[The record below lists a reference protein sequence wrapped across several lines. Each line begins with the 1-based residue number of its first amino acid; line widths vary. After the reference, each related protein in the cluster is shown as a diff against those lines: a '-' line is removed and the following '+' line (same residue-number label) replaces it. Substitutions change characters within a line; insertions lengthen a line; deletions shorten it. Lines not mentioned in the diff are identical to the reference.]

1 MKIQM
6 FIYPG
11 MTLLD
16 LIGPLQTWSQWPGAK
31 FQLVAQSVGSIPTDC
46 GLSVNATHSFD
57 EAWAHPDILFVPG
70 GTTGTFALMDN
81 EDVLT
86 FLEQRGTNAN
96 WVTSVCTGSIVLAA
110 AGLLTGYRAT
120 SHWMA
125 KDMLPA
131 FGVEVAEGR
140 WVIDRNRA
148 SGGGVTAGIDFGLA
162 LMAHISGDEKLAQQ
176 VQLAMEYSPSPPFSS
191 GTPEEAS
198 PEILAAVTGYFNS
211 EDIENRTELM
221 LGAAN
226 RLQEFNSN
234 RDSLESMK

>member
-16 LIGPLQTWSQWPGAK
+16 LVGPLQTWSSWPGAEI
-31 FQLVAQSVGSIPTDC
+31 QIVAQSTGSVPTDC

-57 EAWAHPDILFVPG
+57 QAWSDPDILFVPG
-70 GTTGTFALMDN
+70 GTEGTFALLDN

-86 FLEQRGTNAN
+86 FLEQQGSNAG
-96 WVTSVCTGSIVLAA
+96 WITSVCTGSIVLAA
-110 AGLLTGYRAT
+110 AGLLNGYRAT
-120 SHWMA
+120 THWMA

-131 FGVEVAEGR
+131 FGVEVGEGR

-162 LMAHISGDEKLAQQ
+162 LMAHVSGDEKLAQQ
-176 VQLAMEYSPSPPFSS
+176 VQLAMEYSPSPPYSS
-191 GTPEEAS
+191 GTPEEAP
-198 PEILAAVTGYFNS
+198 PEILAAVAQLFDS
-211 EDIENRTELM
+211 QDVERRTELM
-221 LGAAN
+221 LGAVN
-226 RLQEFNSN
+226 RHQKLHSN
-234 RDSLESMK
+234 

>member
-16 LIGPLQTWSQWPGAK
+16 LVGPLQAWSFWPGAEI
-31 FQLVAQSVGSIPTDC
+31 QIVAQTAGSIATDS
-46 GLSVNATHSFD
+46 GLNVYATHSFD
-57 EAWAHPDILFVPG
+57 QAWSDPDILFVPG
-70 GTTGTFALMDN
+70 GTEGTFALLDN
-81 EDVLT
+81 EDVLA
-86 FLEQRGTNAN
+86 FLQRQGNNAG
-96 WVTSVCTGSIVLAA
+96 WITSVCTGSIVLAA
-110 AGLLTGYRAT
+110 AGLLTGYKAT

-131 FGVEVAEGR
+131 FGVELGEGR

-176 VQLAMEYSPSPPFSS
+176 VQLAMEYAPSPPYSS
-191 GTPEEAS
+191 GTPAEAP
-198 PEILAAVTGYFNS
+198 PEILAAITQHYNS
-211 EDIENRTELM
+211 KDVERRTELM
-221 LGAAN
+221 LGAIN
-226 RLQEFNSN
+226 RHERLHGN
-234 RDSLESMK
+234 

>member
-16 LIGPLQTWSQWPGAK
+16 LVGPLQTWSSWPGAE
-31 FQLVAQSVGSIPTDC
+31 FQLVAEAVGPIPTDC
-46 GLSVNATHSFD
+46 GLSVNATHNFD
-57 EAWAHPDILFVPG
+57 EVWSDPDILFVPG
-70 GTTGTFALMDN
+70 GTEGTFALLDN
-81 EDVLT
+81 EEVMI
-86 FLEQRGTNAN
+86 FLERQGNNAG

-125 KDMLPA
+125 CDLLPD
-131 FGVEVAEGR
+131 FGAEVADGR

-162 LMAHISGDEKLAQQ
+162 LMAHISGDEEIARR
-176 VQLAMEYSPSPPFSS
+176 VQLMMEYSPNPPFSS
-191 GTPEEAS
+191 GTPQEAR
-198 PEILAAVTGYFNS
+198 PETLAAVIGHFNS
-211 EDIENRTELM
+211 EGVERRAEIM
-221 LGAAN
+221 AGAIGRYQKLHKN
-226 RLQEFNSN
+226 
-234 RDSLESMK
+234 

>member
-16 LIGPLQTWSQWPGAK
+16 LVGSLQVWNSWPGAEI
-31 FQLVAQSVGSIPTDC
+31 QIVAQSTGSIPTDSS
-46 GLSVNATHSFD
+46 LSVNANHSFD
-57 EAWAHPDILFVPG
+57 EAWSDPDILFVPG
-70 GTTGTFALMDN
+70 GTEGTFALLDN
-81 EDVLT
+81 DDALT
-86 FLEQRGTNAN
+86 FLEQQGNNAS
-96 WVTSVCTGSIVLAA
+96 WITSVCTGSIVLAA
-110 AGLLTGYRAT
+110 AGLLTGYKAT

-176 VQLAMEYSPSPPFSS
+176 IQLRLEYSPNPPFTS
-191 GTPEEAS
+191 GTPDEAGS
-198 PEILAAVTGYFNS
+198 EILTAATEHFNS
-211 EDIENRTELM
+211 KGTEIRAELM
-221 LGAAN
+221 AGAI
-226 RLQEFNSN
+226 RRFQKLQ
-234 RDSLESMK
+234 KK

>member
-6 FIYPG
+6 FVYPG

-16 LIGPLQTWSQWPGAK
+16 LVGPLQTWSSWPGAEI
-31 FQLVAQSVGSIPTDC
+31 QIVAQSIGAIPTDC
-46 GLSVNATHSFD
+46 GMSVNATHSF
-57 EAWAHPDILFVPG
+57 EESWKEPDIFFVPG
-70 GTTGTFALMDN
+70 GTEGTFALLDN

-86 FLEQRGTNAN
+86 FLERQGNRAG
-96 WVTSVCTGSIVLAA
+96 WITSVCTGSLVLAA
-110 AGLLTGYRAT
+110 AGLLDGYRAT

-125 KDMLPA
+125 KDLLPA
-131 FGVEVAEGR
+131 FGVKVGEGR

-191 GTPEEAS
+191 GTPEEAP
-198 PEILAAVTGYFNS
+198 PEVLAAVTEHFDSG
-211 EDIENRTELM
+211 DIERRAKLM
-221 LGAAN
+221 LGAVN
-226 RLQEFNSN
+226 RYQK
-234 RDSLESMK
+234 RH